1 MLSFFVVILV
11 AVSNFDD
18 QLLLAHTQ
26 TLKELIARDKNRPSV
41 VMWSVGNEPQSQK
54 PNSAAYFK

>member
-1 MLSFFVVILV
+1 LV